1 MEQTETKKLKL
12 NLEQYLNIKAM
23 FDSPDTENRTVA
35 LSILSELDV
44 KSNLIYFMI
53 LLKETKMGYDWWY
66 KNMTSVMSTL
76 NNIISNKKNICFLS
90 YTDILNLGVAYNVPM
105 EDIEFIINRQVWFT
119 LYKYTPDR
127 YYSVTDVKLEI
138 ITNEKRS
145 VSQSM

>member
-66 KNMTSVMSTL
+66 KNT
-76 NNIISNKKNICFLS
+76 
-90 YTDILNLGVAYNVPM
+90 
-105 EDIEFIINRQVWFT
+105 
-119 LYKYTPDR
+119 
-127 YYSVTDVKLEI
+127 
-138 ITNEKRS
+138 
-145 VSQSM
+145 